1 MMVLSNLAQ
10 FVLSGTTSGCVYTL
24 VAIGI
29 VLCASATNVINFAQ
43 GEFVML
49 GGLVG
54 ATCSLAGVPVP
65 VSIVAAMATGA
76 ALAAIQERLTIA
88 PIRSAA
94 AFIQI
99 TVTLGVAVC
108 LRGAALLIWG
118 KDPRGMAGFSGDDV
132 FVIFGAYVP
141 TQALWVWGT
150 TAATIA
156 ATFWFLSG
164 TRTGRA
170 IRAVSINPGAARLM
184 GINTGLVSLLVF
196 AVGGAMGGLAGV
208 VIAPITTVSW
218 GTGLEYSVK
227 GFTAAIIGGL
237 KSPGR
242 AAAVALAIGIFESLA
257 AAYISSGSKDIV
269 TYGALLLYLMVQGG
283 VFTIGRRPLDASQEH
298 H

>member
-1 MMVLSNLAQ
+1 MILSDLEQ
-10 FVLSGTTSGCVYTL
+10 FVLSGGTTGCVYAL

-54 ATCSLAGVPVP
+54 ATCAVAGIPTP
-65 VSIVAAMATGA
+65 LIVIIAMVAGA
-76 ALAAIQERLTIA
+76 LLAAIQERLTIA
-88 PIRSAA
+88 PIRGAA
-94 AFIQI
+94 AFMQI

-108 LRGAALLIWG
+108 VRGAALLIWG
-118 KDPRGMAGFSGDDV
+118 KDPLGMPGFTSDDV
-132 FVIFGAYVP
+132 IQIGDAYVP
-141 TQALWVWGT
+141 TQAIWVWIT
-150 TAATIA
+150 TAVAIV
-156 ATFWFLSG
+156 ATFVFLNG
-164 TRTGRA
+164 TRLGRA
-170 IRAVSINPGAARLM
+170 VRAVSVNPQAARLM
-184 GINTGLVSLLVF
+184 GVSTGLVSLLVF
-196 AVGGAMGGLAGV
+196 AIGGAMGGLAGV

-218 GTGLEYSVK
+218 DIGLEYSVK

-242 AAAVALAIGIFESLA
+242 AAAIALAIGIVESLA

-269 TYGALLLYLMVQGG
+269 TYGALLLYLMVRGG
-283 VFTIGRRPLDASQEH
+283 VFTLGRRPLEANQEH

>member
-1 MMVLSNLAQ
+1 MSLLFSSFVQ
-10 FVLSGTTSGCVYTL
+10 FVLSGATSGCVYTL

-54 ATCSLAGVPVP
+54 ATCALAGIPAPFAV
-65 VSIVAAMATGA
+65 VAAMATGA
-76 ALAAIQERLTIA
+76 VIGAVQERLTIA
-88 PIRSAA
+88 PIRGAQ
-94 AFIQI
+94 AFMQI

-108 LRGAALLIWG
+108 IRGAALLIWC
-118 KDPRGMAGFSGDDV
+118 KDPHGLSGFSGDG
-132 FVIFGAYVP
+132 VIEIVGAYVP

-150 TAATIA
+150 TVVAIA
-156 ATFWFLSG
+156 ATFWCLSA
-164 TRTGRA
+164 TWAGRA
-170 IRAVSINPGAARLM
+170 IRAVSTNPIAARLM

-196 AVGGAMGGLAGV
+196 TVGGAMGGLAGV

-218 GTGLEYSVK
+218 DTGLEYSVK

-242 AAAVALAIGIFESLA
+242 AAAVAIGIGLIESLA

-269 TYGALLLYLMVQGG
+269 TYGALLLYLMIHGG
-283 VFTIGRRPLDASQEH
+283 VFTLGRRALGANEQH
-298 H
+298 